1 MPNNVPAIV
10 LVIGLILFWNAS
22 WNKLHVY
29 NTIWMIIITY
39 IVFFIPYSVQYVKS
53 SLGQIDNNLLSAGQV
68 CGASKFEVYM
78 KIIVPL
84 IAPGIVAG
92 WAMTFTIAFR
102 ELVGALMVMPPSM
115 KVISTYIYSQFEQ
128 GDAGQGMAMALISVI
143 ITTVILILV
152 NVFSDKN
159 KKEKFS

>member
-1 MPNNVPAIV
+1 
-10 LVIGLILFWNAS
+10 
-22 WNKLHVY
+22 
-29 NTIWMIIITY
+29 
-39 IVFFIPYSVQYVKS
+39 
-53 SLGQIDNNLLSAGQV
+53 
-68 CGASKFEVYM
+68 
-78 KIIVPL
+78 
-84 IAPGIVAG
+84 
-92 WAMTFTIAFR
+92 MTFTIAFR